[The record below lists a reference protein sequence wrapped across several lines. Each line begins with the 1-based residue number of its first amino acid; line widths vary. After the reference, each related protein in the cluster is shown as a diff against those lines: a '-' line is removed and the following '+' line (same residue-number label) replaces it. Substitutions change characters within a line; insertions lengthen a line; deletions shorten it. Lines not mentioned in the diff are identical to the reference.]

1 MSLLTLSLEPVLK
14 LTEEQFARLCRVNPE
29 LLLERTAAGELQI
42 MSPTGGET
50 GLLNA
55 ELVAQLVLWNRQTRQ
70 GIVFDSSTGFRLSN
84 GAIRSPD
91 VAWIKRERW
100 EALSPSQRR
109 GFVPLC
115 PDFVLELCSPT
126 DDWEALQTKL
136 REYLANGLRL
146 GWLLDPAGRVEIYRS
161 GQLAELQT
169 RPATLS
175 GENVLP
181 EFVLNLTEILKP

>member
-14 LTEEQFARLCRVNPE
+14 LTEAQFARLCSVNPE

-42 MSPTGGET
+42 MAPTGGET
-50 GLLNA
+50 GLMNA

-70 GIVFDSSTGFRLSN
+70 GIVFDSSTGFRLPN

-100 EALSPSQRR
+100 ETLSPLQKR

-115 PDFVLELCSPT
+115 PDFALELGSPN
-126 DDWEALQTKL
+126 DEWEALQAKL

-146 GWLLDPAGRVEIYRS
+146 GWLIDPAGRVEIYRP
-161 GQLAELQT
+161 GQSAELRI

-175 GENVLP
+175 GETVLP
-181 EFVLNLTEILKP
+181 GFVLDVMSWI

>member
-1 MSLLTLSLEPVLK
+1 MSLLTLSLKPVLK
-14 LTEEQFARLCRVNPE
+14 LTEGQFARLCGVNPE

-50 GLLNA
+50 GLMNA

-70 GIVFDSSTGFRLSN
+70 GIVFDSSTGFHLPN

-91 VAWIKRERW
+91 VAWIRRERW
-100 EALSPSQRR
+100 EALSPSQKR

-115 PDFVLELCSPT
+115 PDFALELCSPT
-126 DDWEALQTKL
+126 DEWEALQAKL

-146 GWLLDPAGRVEIYRS
+146 GWLIDPAGRVEIYRP

-181 EFVLNLTEILKP
+181 GFVLNLTGILKP